1 MKLRKRNFCSAAL
14 RVVLVVPFDGRGN
27 AAAIIHDRNGV
38 VGMNRDFNVR
48 CESGKRLINGVVD
61 NFIDE
66 MVQARTVGRVA
77 DIHSRAFSYGL

>member
-1 MKLRKRNFCSAAL
+1 
-14 RVVLVVPFDGRGN
+14 
-27 AAAIIHDRNGV
+27 
-38 VGMNRDFNVR
+38 MNRDFNVS

-77 DIHSRAFSYGL
+77 DIHSWAFSDGL